1 MPSPLQGCWKN
12 LKNHTPKKKKKLSS
26 GQMVDLKNGSL
37 KNLMIYRQ
45 KQSYFKKRIFKI
57 TMSTTQIKSGNNVF
71 SNSNIRWINL
81 RKSKPWDL
89 KGD

>member
-1 MPSPLQGCWKN
+1 MGGYTITFTRV
-12 LKNHTPKKKKKLSS
+12 LKESKKTTHRKKKKLSG

-57 TMSTTQIKSGNNVF
+57 TMSTTQIKSGNNVCF
-71 SNSNIRWINL
+71 PTPIL
-81 RKSKPWDL
+81 AE
-89 KGD
+89 